1 MSNPEEPTSRP
12 FLTGRKVV
20 ASMFLMGI
28 CATAFLY
35 GYWTL
40 HLMPFMPLQEAI
52 VAEFPGSAPRVNGG
66 KRKLHKDTPGMLQIG
81 MKLKFDPTSSDPK
94 SVASIANLQT
104 RVHDLVREK
113 VEMQKLDWK
122 LDVIELYVYQLIQEQ
137 EIRERSFRLDF
148 RNPVEWVEVDLT
160 GNPIIANRPAPEGGP
175 PTTVPPEHSS
185 AEKSAP

>member
-1 MSNPEEPTSRP
+1 MSNPEVPASRP

-81 MKLKFDPTSSDPK
+81 MKLKFDPTSGDPK
-94 SVASIANLQT
+94 AVQDLQHLQT
-104 RVHDLVREK
+104 RIYDLVMEK
-113 VEMQKLDWK
+113 VDLQKLQWE

-148 RNPVEWVEVDLT
+148 RMPTTWTEVDLT

-185 AEKSAP
+185 PEKPAP

>member
-1 MSNPEEPTSRP
+1 MSNPEVPTRRP

-66 KRKLHKDTPGMLQIG
+66 
-81 MKLKFDPTSSDPK
+81 TSP
-94 SVASIANLQT
+94 
-104 RVHDLVREK
+104 
-113 VEMQKLDWK
+113 
-122 LDVIELYVYQLIQEQ
+122 LI
-137 EIRERSFRLDF
+137 
-148 RNPVEWVEVDLT
+148 
-160 GNPIIANRPAPEGGP
+160 
-175 PTTVPPEHSS
+175 SS
-185 AEKSAP
+185 AWILVNTLADVSRVIGSCNGIVFGSESDRGNTASETGVDA

>member
-1 MSNPEEPTSRP
+1 MPNPEEPARRP

-28 CATAFLY
+28 FATAFLY

-81 MKLKFDPTSSDPK
+81 MKLKFDPTASDAK
-94 SVASIANLQT
+94 SVASIKNLQT
-104 RVHDLVREK
+104 RIQDLVKEK
-113 VEMQKLDWK
+113 VEFGKLDWE

>member
-1 MSNPEEPTSRP
+1 MSNPELPTSRP

-20 ASMFLMGI
+20 GSMFLMGI

-81 MKLKFDPTSSDPK
+81 MKLKFDPTSRDPK
-94 SVASIANLQT
+94 SVRDLKHLQT
-104 RVHDLVREK
+104 RIYDLVMEK
-113 VEMQKLDWK
+113 VDLQKLQWE
-122 LDVIELYVYQLIQEQ
+122 LDVIELYVYQLVQEQ

-148 RNPVEWVEVDLT
+148 RAPTAWSEVDLT

-185 AEKSAP
+185 LEKPAP